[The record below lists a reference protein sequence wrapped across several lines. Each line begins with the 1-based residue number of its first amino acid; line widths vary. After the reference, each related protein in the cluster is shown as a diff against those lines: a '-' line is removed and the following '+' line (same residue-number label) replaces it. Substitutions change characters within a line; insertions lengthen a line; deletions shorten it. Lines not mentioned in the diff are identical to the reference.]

1 MKNQKKCAE
10 CTRRGRPCVPT
21 SLEALDH
28 AYEKLQTQLQT
39 AEEELARALSRV
51 NRLRKQIKLNKSH
64 TAQKMQCV
72 AAELGSDNDGS
83 GDETVDE
90 SPSLS
95 QIVDNLP
102 SDFWQPFDLVG
113 SPSVIPGSS

>member
-10 CTRRGRPCVPT
+10 CIRRGRLCVPT
-21 SLEALDH
+21 SLEVLNH

-39 AEEELARALSRV
+39 AEEEFARALSRV

-72 AAELGSDNDGS
+72 AAELDNDNDDLE
-83 GDETVDE
+83 DETVDE
-90 SPSLS
+90 SSSLF
-95 QIVDNLP
+95 QIVDNLF

-113 SPSVIPGSS
+113 NLSIISDSF

>member
-10 CTRRGRPCVPT
+10 CIRRGRFCVPI

-28 AYEKLQTQLQT
+28 AYKKLQTQLQT
-39 AEEELARALSRV
+39 AEEEFARALSRV

-72 AAELGSDNDGS
+72 AAEFDNNNDDFENETI
-83 GDETVDE
+83 DEF
-90 SPSLS
+90 PSLF
-95 QIVDNLP
+95 QIVDNFF
-102 SDFWQPFDLVG
+102 SDFWQFFDFVENFSIIFG
-113 SPSVIPGSS
+113 SF

>member
-1 MKNQKKCAE
+1 MKNQKKCVE
-10 CTRRGRPCVPT
+10 CIRRDRPCVPT
-21 SLEALDH
+21 SLEVLDH

-39 AEEELARALSRV
+39 AEEEFARALSRV

-72 AAELGSDNDGS
+72 AAKFDSDNDDS
-83 GDETVDE
+83 ENETVDE

-95 QIVDNLP
+95 QIVDNLF
-102 SDFWQPFDLVG
+102 SDFWQPFDFVEN
-113 SPSVIPGSS
+113 SSVISDSF

>member
-10 CTRRGRPCVPT
+10 CTRRGRLCVST
-21 SLEALDH
+21 SLEILNH

-39 AEEELARALSRV
+39 TEKKFARALSRV

-72 AAELGSDNDGS
+72 AAKLDSDNDDF

-95 QIVDNLP
+95 QIVDNLS
-102 SDFWQPFDLVG
+102 SDF
-113 SPSVIPGSS
+113 